1 MNQINT
7 KVLSPMSPK
16 IMEELK
22 PLDKLSDGFGFSNY
36 RMPDLKISDDR
47 YGDKE
52 EFPVAR
58 LDEDRHRK
66 NLFITNNADVKMI
79 AKVDTPADYLFF
91 DIIKTINERNNV
103 IEIFFTK
110 RNVDHIQVLLIKM
123 VKYLTGH
130 YISPQD
136 ENQLLT
142 VMRAKYLDATVNGNA
157 TGITLINE
165 ICALNKDVLDWVV
178 PNVISQIKLY
188 ISYSRDHGMD
198 PHVLPLPEYT
208 SAVGLKIT
216 RGTDFNII

>member
-1 MNQINT
+1 
-7 KVLSPMSPK
+7 MST
-16 IMEELK
+16 
-22 PLDKLSDGFGFSNY
+22 LDKPKSGFGFSNY
-36 RMPDLKISDDR
+36 RMPDLNIVDDR
-47 YGDKE
+47 YGNKE

-79 AKVDTPADYLFF
+79 QAVATPQDYLFF

-110 RNVDHIQVLLIKM
+110 RNVDHIQLLIIKM

-130 YISPQD
+130 NISPQD
-136 ENQLLT
+136 ENQVLN
-142 VMRAKYLDATVNGNA
+142 VMRGKYLEAPVNGNA
-157 TGITLINE
+157 TGLTLLDQ
-165 ICALNKDVLDWVV
+165 ICALNKDVLDYLV

-208 SAVGLKIT
+208 SGVGLKIT
-216 RGTDFNII
+216 RGTDFNVI